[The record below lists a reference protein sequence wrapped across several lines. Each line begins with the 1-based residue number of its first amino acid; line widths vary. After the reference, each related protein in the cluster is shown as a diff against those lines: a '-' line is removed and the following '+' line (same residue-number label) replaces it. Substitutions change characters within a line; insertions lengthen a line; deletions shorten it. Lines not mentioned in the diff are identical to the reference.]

1 MTPVKNHSLGGRVV
15 FLSASVPDLR
25 READFRV
32 DGEAGAEYERVE
44 DAHVEVE
51 RAVVSLARAVFA
63 AGGRLAF
70 GAHPSISP
78 LVAMVAGEY
87 RLPAAAEPDELSG
100 VRSRARSDGD
110 APLVLIYQS
119 RAFQEVVPDETWLL
133 HRLGY
138 ARIRWTPTVNGERYN
153 PELESQS
160 QCPESL
166 ELMRRT
172 LLRDTG
178 PVAMVALGGMGG
190 VREEAVI
197 FRELFPQRPLY
208 LMENTGGGT
217 AWLARRG
224 GDPMMKVLDRDIL
237 DELREIDPT
246 LPRPERDRS
255 RSAEDEM
262 DRRETPYRY
271 TPYPLIMQLLVEQLA
286 DRADPDSLHL

>member
-1 MTPVKNHSLGGRVV
+1 VKSRSLDGRVV
-15 FLSASVPDLR
+15 FLSASVPDPR
-25 READFRV
+25 REAEYRV
-32 DGEAGAEYERVE
+32 GGDLGALYERVE

-51 RAVVSLARAVFA
+51 RAVVSLARAVLS

-87 RLPAAAEPDELSG
+87 RLPTAAEPGPDELPA
-100 VRSRARSDGD
+100 VRSRASSGED

-138 ARIRWTPTVNGERYN
+138 AQIQWTQAVNGERYRS
-153 PELESQS
+153 ELEGQP

-166 ELMRRT
+166 TLMRRT
-172 LLRDTG
+172 LLRDTN

-190 VREEAVI
+190 VREEAAM
-197 FRELFPQRPLY
+197 FRELFPRRPLY
-208 LMENTGGGT
+208 VMENTGGAA

-224 GDPMMKVLDRDIL
+224 VESMTVLDRDVL
-237 DELREIDPT
+237 GKLRRIDST
-246 LPRPERDRS
+246 LPRPERDRP
-255 RSAEDEM
+255 RPAEDEV
-262 DRRETPYRY
+262 DREEIPYRY
-271 TPYPLIMQLLVEQLA
+271 TPYPLIMQLLVERLVEPGEPEA
-286 DRADPDSLHL
+286 RSL